1 MEQSLD
7 YLRYGGELFCFQR
20 ADLRT
25 IQRYTDVLQGVKT
38 ATVSTRHD
46 FGPIKNSKTVNFC
59 LFPDVPLLIR
69 SQVVMAQT
77 LQHLG
82 VR

>member
-46 FGPIKNSKTVNFC
+46 FWSYQELKNGE
-59 LFPDVPLLIR
+59 LLPFP
-69 SQVVMAQT
+69 
-77 LQHLG
+77 
-82 VR
+82 